1 MFPAVEDVNSKL
13 IYIFVDPHGS
23 AGKSAN
29 ESFVIADSFLTA
41 CSQLGKGSGIG
52 WPKWWNQVAHSLYR
66 CLSCYFDKDS
76 HPILWSLVDRASCN
90 VFYTL
95 SHERRCCGFHFHAI
109 SPQVLWWGKGGAPL
123 FNVLLLLVLSRAH
136 LLVHPA
142 APLRHRQVGE
152 GSGLRKGNT
161 ATTAQLSWRI
171 FWSLAYKTWAW
182 DLSRPSRSEV
192 VKFYS
197 WCRNFFR
204 KQREN
209 QCTYWVLRTI

>member
-95 SHERRCCGFHFHAI
+95 SHERRCCGFDFHELFMNFLKKAI
-109 SPQVLWWGKGGAPL
+109 LNL
-123 FNVLLLLVLSRAH
+123 YFLSSGIM
-136 LLVHPA
+136 
-142 APLRHRQVGE
+142 VGE
-152 GSGLRKGNT
+152 GWCPTVQRAPT
-161 ATTAQLSWRI
+161 
-171 FWSLAYKTWAW
+171 
-182 DLSRPSRSEV
+182 SRSQPRW
-192 VKFYS
+192 S
-197 WCRNFFR
+197 SCPSCRSSPPPASR
-204 KQREN
+204 RRERSAQR
-209 QCTYWVLRTI
+209 